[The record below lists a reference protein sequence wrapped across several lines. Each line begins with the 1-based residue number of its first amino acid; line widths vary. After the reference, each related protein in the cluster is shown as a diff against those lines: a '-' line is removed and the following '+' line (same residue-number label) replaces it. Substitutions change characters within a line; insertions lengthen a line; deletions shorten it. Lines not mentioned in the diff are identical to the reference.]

1 MYNLLTL
8 FFRLFIKNLFIL
20 LSSNKNSINIDY
32 KSNSYILFLFLKIGQ
47 NELIDVFQK
56 VLKKSKHAVETKNL
70 SISWGEVNVLN
81 QINFELNNGEKLA
94 IVGPSGSGKSTILK
108 MLAGLILPTKGEL
121 RIFGEKQ
128 TYLRLDQNNP
138 PDVRL
143 VFQNPAL
150 LGSLTIEENV
160 GFLLQRNKNLSKKS
174 IHEIV
179 RECLAEVGLFN
190 VENKLP
196 NELSGG
202 MQKRVSFARALI
214 TDQTLNANSKPLL
227 LFDEPTAGL
236 DPIAS
241 SRIEDLINKTN
252 HKASGSS
259 IVVSHVLSTIER
271 TSDKVLMLYGGKFR
285 WAGSIDEFKKSKDP
299 YVFQF
304 RNGKL
309 DGPMQPKD
317 I

>member
-1 MYNLLTL
+1 M
-8 FFRLFIKNLFIL
+8 
-20 LSSNKNSINIDY
+20 
-32 KSNSYILFLFLKIGQ
+32 
-47 NELIDVFQK
+47 
-56 VLKKSKHAVETKNL
+56 
-70 SISWGEVNVLN
+70 
-81 QINFELNNGEKLA
+81 
-94 IVGPSGSGKSTILK
+94 
-108 MLAGLILPTKGEL
+108 
-121 RIFGEKQ
+121 
-128 TYLRLDQNNP
+128 RLDQDNP

-160 GFLLQRNKNLSKKS
+160 GFLLKRNKNLSKRS

-179 RECLAEVGLFN
+179 CECLAEVGLFN

-214 TDQTLNANSKPLL
+214 TDQTHTEDIKPLL

-252 HKASGSS
+252 EKANGSS
-259 IVVSHVLSTIER
+259 LSLIH
-271 TSDKVLMLYGGKFR
+271 
-285 WAGSIDEFKKSKDP
+285 I
-299 YVFQF
+299 
-304 RNGKL
+304 
-309 DGPMQPKD
+309 
-317 I
+317 

>member
-1 MYNLLTL
+1 MQWGEN
-8 FFRLFIKNLFIL
+8 
-20 LSSNKNSINIDY
+20 
-32 KSNSYILFLFLKIGQ
+32 
-47 NELIDVFQK
+47 K
-56 VLKKSKHAVETKNL
+56 VLDRINL
-70 SISWGEVNVLN
+70 YLKDGER
-81 QINFELNNGEKLA
+81 IA
-94 IVGPSGSGKSTILK
+94 IVGPSGTGKSTILK
-108 MLAGLILPTKGEL
+108 ILAGLVQPTSGEL
-121 RIFGEKQ
+121 KLFDKKQ
-128 TYLRLDQNNP
+128 EYLRLDQVDP

-160 GFLLQRNKNLSKKS
+160 GFLLRKNQKIPPAIIK
-174 IHEIV
+174 EIV
-179 RECLAEVGLFN
+179 KECLEEVGLFD
-190 VENKLP
+190 VAEKLP

-214 TDQTLNANSKPLL
+214 NEDQMLQQNKPLL

-252 HKASGSS
+252 NKVKGSS

-271 TSDKVLMLYGGKFR
+271 TSTRILMLYGGKFR
-285 WAGSIDEFKKSKDP
+285 WEGSITDFQTTKNP

-309 DGPMQPKD
+309 RGPMQPKEA
-317 I
+317 

>member
-1 MYNLLTL
+1 M
-8 FFRLFIKNLFIL
+8 
-20 LSSNKNSINIDY
+20 
-32 KSNSYILFLFLKIGQ
+32 
-47 NELIDVFQK
+47 
-56 VLKKSKHAVETKNL
+56 
-70 SISWGEVNVLN
+70 SWGEFNVLN
-81 QINFELNNGEKLA
+81 QLNFKLADGEKLA

-108 MLAGLILPTKGEL
+108 LLAGLILPSKGEL
-121 RIFGEKQ
+121 KIFGEKQ

-160 GFLLQRNKNLSKKS
+160 GFLLKRNKNLSKKL
-174 IHEIV
+174 INEIV
-179 RECLAEVGLFN
+179 CECLAEVGLFN
-190 VENKLP
+190 VEKKLP

-214 TDQTLNANSKPLL
+214 TDQTLNAKTKPLL

-252 HKASGSS
+252 EKANGSS

-271 TSDKVLMLYGGKFR
+271 TSDKVLMLYGGQFR
-285 WAGSIDEFKKSKDP
+285 WAGSIDEFKKTNDP
-299 YVFQF
+299 YVYQF

>member
-1 MYNLLTL
+1 M
-8 FFRLFIKNLFIL
+8 
-20 LSSNKNSINIDY
+20 
-32 KSNSYILFLFLKIGQ
+32 
-47 NELIDVFQK
+47 
-56 VLKKSKHAVETKNL
+56 KKSKYAVETKNL

-81 QINFELNNGEKLA
+81 QINFELNDGEKLA

-108 MLAGLILPTKGEL
+108 ILAGLILPTNGEL

-160 GFLLQRNKNLSKKS
+160 GFLLKRNKNLSKKS
-174 IHEIV
+174 IHGIV

-214 TDQTLNANSKPLL
+214 SDQTLKTESKPLL

-271 TSDKVLMLYGGKFR
+271 TSDKVLMLYEANSDGQARLTNLKRVKTPMYFNLGMENLMVPCNPKT
-285 WAGSIDEFKKSKDP
+285 
-299 YVFQF
+299 F
-304 RNGKL
+304 RNYA
-309 DGPMQPKD
+309 
-317 I
+317 

>member
-1 MYNLLTL
+1 
-8 FFRLFIKNLFIL
+8 
-20 LSSNKNSINIDY
+20 
-32 KSNSYILFLFLKIGQ
+32 LKQ
-47 NELIDVFQK
+47 
-56 VLKKSKHAVETKNL
+56 SKDAVETKNL
-70 SISWGEVNVLN
+70 SIGWGDINVLN
-81 QINFELNNGEKLA
+81 KLSFKLKEGEKLA

-108 MLAGLILPTKGEL
+108 ILAGLILPTEGEL

-128 TYLRLDQNNP
+128 TYLRLDQNYP

-160 GFLLQRNKNLSKKS
+160 GFLLHRNKKLSKS
-174 IHEIV
+174 FIHEMV
-179 RECLAEVGLFN
+179 SECLEEVGLFN
-190 VENKLP
+190 IQDKLP

-214 TDQTLNANSKPLL
+214 TDQNMDTKTKPLL

-252 HKASGSS
+252 EKANGSS
-259 IVVSHVLSTIER
+259 IVVSHVMSTIER

-285 WAGSIDEFKKSKDP
+285 WAGSIDEFKKSSDP

-309 DGPMQPKD
+309 EGPMQPKD

>member
-1 MYNLLTL
+1 M
-8 FFRLFIKNLFIL
+8 K
-20 LSSNKNSINIDY
+20 K
-32 KSNSYILFLFLKIGQ
+32 LKH
-47 NELIDVFQK
+47 V
-56 VLKKSKHAVETKNL
+56 VETKNL

-81 QINFELNNGEKLA
+81 QLNFELNDGEKLA

-108 MLAGLILPTKGEL
+108 ILAGLLLPTNGEL
-121 RIFGEKQ
+121 KIFGKKQ
-128 TYLRLDQNNP
+128 IYLRLDQNNP

-150 LGSLTIEENV
+150 LGSLSIEENV
-160 GFLLQRNKNLSKKS
+160 GFLLNRNKKLSKKL
-174 IHEIV
+174 IHEMV
-179 RECLAEVGLFN
+179 RDCLAEVGLFN
-190 VENKLP
+190 VEKKLP

-214 TDQTLNANSKPLL
+214 TDQPIDKKTNPLL

-252 HKASGSS
+252 SKANGSS

-271 TSDKVLMLYGGKFR
+271 TSDRVLMLYGGKFR
-285 WAGSIDEFKKSKDP
+285 WSGSINEFKNSNDP

-304 RNGKL
+304 RHGKL

>member
-1 MYNLLTL
+1 
-8 FFRLFIKNLFIL
+8 
-20 LSSNKNSINIDY
+20 
-32 KSNSYILFLFLKIGQ
+32 
-47 NELIDVFQK
+47 
-56 VLKKSKHAVETKNL
+56 LKKSKYVVETKNL

-81 QINFELNNGEKLA
+81 KLNFELETGEKLA

-108 MLAGLILPTKGEL
+108 ILAGLILPTKGEL
-121 RIFGEKQ
+121 SLFGEKQ

-150 LGSLTIEENV
+150 LGSLSIEENV
-160 GFLLQRNKNLSKKS
+160 GFILKRNKKLSKKL
-174 IHEIV
+174 IHETV

-214 TDQTLNANSKPLL
+214 TDQTLNAKNKPLL

-252 HKASGSS
+252 DKANGSS

-285 WAGSIDEFKKSKDP
+285 WAGSIDEFKKSNDP

-304 RNGKL
+304 RYGKL
-309 DGPMQPKD
+309 DGPMQPKE

>member
-1 MYNLLTL
+1 MKHS
-8 FFRLFIKNLFIL
+8 KN
-20 LSSNKNSINIDY
+20 
-32 KSNSYILFLFLKIGQ
+32 
-47 NELIDVFQK
+47 
-56 VLKKSKHAVETKNL
+56 AVETKNL
-70 SISWGEVNVLN
+70 SISWANLNVLN
-81 QINFELNNGEKLA
+81 KINLKLSEGEKLA
-94 IVGPSGSGKSTILK
+94 IVGPSGSGKSTVLK
-108 MLAGLILPTKGEL
+108 ILAGLILPTSGEL
-121 RIFGEKQ
+121 KIFGEKQ
-128 TYLRLDQNNP
+128 NYLRLDQNNP

-160 GFLLQRNKNLSKKS
+160 GFILQRNKTLSKNF

-179 RECLAEVGLFN
+179 SECLEEVGLFN
-190 VENKLP
+190 VGNKLP

-214 TDQTLNANSKPLL
+214 TEKDLDKENHPLL

-252 HKASGSS
+252 SKANGTS

-271 TSDKVLMLYGGKFR
+271 TADKVVMLYGGKFR
-285 WAGSIDEFKKSKDP
+285 WAGSINEFKQSNDP

-304 RNGKL
+304 RNGNL
-309 DGPMQPKD
+309 EGPMQPKE

>member
-1 MYNLLTL
+1 MKQTKQALE
-8 FFRLFIKNLFIL
+8 I
-20 LSSNKNSINIDY
+20 
-32 KSNSYILFLFLKIGQ
+32 
-47 NELIDVFQK
+47 
-56 VLKKSKHAVETKNL
+56 KNL
-70 SISWGEVNVLN
+70 SISWDQLIVLN
-81 QINFELNNGEKLA
+81 KLNLKLNEGEKLA

-108 MLAGLILPTKGEL
+108 IVAGLILPTEGEL
-121 RIFGEKQ
+121 KIFGETQK
-128 TYLRLDQNNP
+128 YLRLDQNNP

-160 GFLLQRNKNLSKKS
+160 GFLLERNKKLSKKL
-174 IHEIV
+174 IHELV
-179 RECLAEVGLFN
+179 NECLEEVGLFN
-190 VENKLP
+190 IGNKLP

-214 TDQTLNANSKPLL
+214 TDENPGTNNKPLL

-252 HKASGSS
+252 KKANGSS

-271 TSDKVLMLYGGKFR
+271 TSDKVVMLYGGKLR
-285 WAGSIDEFKKSKDP
+285 WSGSVDEFRKSTDP

-309 DGPMQPKD
+309 NGPMQPKD

>member
-1 MYNLLTL
+1 LKATSLAIEAKELSMEWGTL
-8 FFRLFIKNLFIL
+8 
-20 LSSNKNSINIDY
+20 
-32 KSNSYILFLFLKIGQ
+32 
-47 NELIDVFQK
+47 K
-56 VLKKSKHAVETKNL
+56 VLNKINLQVKS
-70 SISWGEVNVLN
+70 
-81 QINFELNNGEKLA
+81 GEKLA

-108 MLAGLILPTKGEL
+108 ILAGLIMPTNGMLK
-121 RIFGEKQ
+121 IFGDKQ
-128 TYLRLDQNNP
+128 NYLRLDQNNP

-160 GFLLQRNKNLSKKS
+160 GFILNRNKQIPKKF
-174 IHEIV
+174 IRDTV
-179 RECLAEVGLFN
+179 NECLAEVGLFN
-190 VENKLP
+190 VGKKLP

-214 TDQTLNANSKPLL
+214 SEPQKDNNNEPLL

-252 HKASGSS
+252 DKVKGSS

-271 TSDKVLMLYGGKFR
+271 TSTRVLMLYGGKFR
-285 WAGSIDEFKKSKDP
+285 WEGSVNDFKKSNDP
-299 YVFQF
+299 YVSQF
-304 RNGKL
+304 RKGKL
-309 DGPMQPKD
+309 EGPMQPKE

>member
-1 MYNLLTL
+1 
-8 FFRLFIKNLFIL
+8 
-20 LSSNKNSINIDY
+20 
-32 KSNSYILFLFLKIGQ
+32 
-47 NELIDVFQK
+47 
-56 VLKKSKHAVETKNL
+56 LKKSKHAVITDNL
-70 SISWGEVNVLN
+70 SISWGEINVLN
-81 QINFELNNGEKLA
+81 QINFELNEGEKLA

-108 MLAGLILPTKGEL
+108 ILAGLILPTKGEL

-160 GFLLQRNKNLSKKS
+160 GFLLKRNKKLSKKT
-174 IHEIV
+174 INKIV
-179 RECLAEVGLFN
+179 SECLAEVGLFN

-214 TDQTLNANSKPLL
+214 TDQTLNTSTKPLL

-241 SRIEDLINKTN
+241 SRIEDLINKTIDKTN
-252 HKASGSS
+252 GSS

-271 TSDKVLMLYGGKFR
+271 TSNKVLMLYGGKFR
-285 WAGSIDEFKKSKDP
+285 WAGSIDEFKKSNDP